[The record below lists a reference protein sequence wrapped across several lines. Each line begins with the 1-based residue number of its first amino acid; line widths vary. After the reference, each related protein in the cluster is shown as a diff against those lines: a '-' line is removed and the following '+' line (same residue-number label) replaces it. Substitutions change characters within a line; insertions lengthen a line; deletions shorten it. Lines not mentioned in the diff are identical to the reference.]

1 MNKAL
6 QTLCF
11 FLFCVS
17 VSAQSSKK
25 EYFLTFDVDEVCSLI
40 GNNVATVNKF
50 IISKG
55 YALESQTVEF
65 NIPMLNYQ
73 LPGSAFKMAVSTKNG
88 KVEAI
93 FWREGVDEIGFFISH
108 ALVRY
113 GFKSRGGWMVNDEKQ
128 ISLIAN
134 LRELDNAG
142 LVIVGAINK
151 AVK

>member
-1 MNKAL
+1 
-6 QTLCF
+6 
-11 FLFCVS
+11 
-17 VSAQSSKK
+17 
-25 EYFLTFDVDEVCSLI
+25 VCSLI